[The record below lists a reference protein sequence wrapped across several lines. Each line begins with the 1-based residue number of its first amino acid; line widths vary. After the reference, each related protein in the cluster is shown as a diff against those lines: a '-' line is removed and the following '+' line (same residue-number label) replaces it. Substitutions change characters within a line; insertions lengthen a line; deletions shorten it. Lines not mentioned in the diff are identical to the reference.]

1 MRRLLPFIFFAFS
14 LSNCYPQLLNNSLFR
29 IYRAE
34 FIHGAVTQLR
44 FDNDSTYQMSIAEI
58 HCSLCDHEML
68 DSLISSQGIWLQQY
82 DTIYLQSQDREI
94 IKMLFIN
101 DSLLKPLSPFGFN
114 MEHLNDST
122 RNRII
127 ERFNALPGEEF
138 HLIYDTYPNGVARFI
153 FDKFRMMRS
162 EYEIELK
169 SNGSVKAVR
178 YYFEG
183 KQSKRIR

>member
-1 MRRLLPFIFFAFS
+1 MKRSLLVIFFAFS
-14 LSNCYPQLLNNSLFR
+14 LNNCYPQLINNSLFR

-34 FIHGAVTQLR
+34 FIHGTVTHLR
-44 FDNDSTYQMSIAEI
+44 IDKDSTYQMSIAEI

-68 DSLISSQGIWLQQY
+68 DSLINSQGIWSQQD
-82 DTIYLQSQDREI
+82 DTIFLQSQDREL
-94 IKMLFIN
+94 IKMLIIN
-101 DSLLKPLSPFGFN
+101 DSLLQPLLPIGFN
-114 MEHLNDST
+114 REHYNDSI
-122 RNRII
+122 RNRVI
-127 ERFNALPGEEF
+127 ERFIGFPGEEF

-178 YYFEG
+178 YYFDG
-183 KQSKRIR
+183 RQSKRVR